1 MPDLFLYH
9 IRLTVIIKYHK
20 GSQPVR
26 VIASYFCRIYN
37 LKSIEHSVLGYFL
50 HYNFR
55 FSSACRLK
63 RMGLSRCRNSAT
75 FLTTLLQTNSMV
87 CPPRMNRIL
96 DASHGGNR
104 AELMLAVASY
114 NAMPTRAHG
123 ISPEAIWRA
132 CRPLESR
139 WKHKNVLEVLG
150 EDKVELTAA
159 EWDDYLAAHAALTT
173 EDYKQAVQ
181 AFEKRLR
188 PVQEAIQDQHARSA
202 LARTLGYQRKKT
214 QASAMPVLSGDRVL
228 VRASQYR
235 SSCGHAKFETD
246 KDGGLKEFVVE
257 SITSSIAKLKQTG
270 TDAEVLKHVA
280 MLKVL
285 PNSLPAGSADDP
297 GPSPRAQKEMANLPV
312 LGPFSQIAAKDD
324 GACLFRA
331 LAMGLQSLSGVPAHR
346 LHDSDEQSLQ
356 LRRTLVGYSERYV
369 QGLPNAEVLRL
380 AEHVATEL
388 QDDPSWHGHF
398 TWHLFHD
405 FMLQPH
411 RFGTYYMIATFARM
425 HRIGVS
431 VYRLENDALQ
441 LSWDEQVPET
451 DGAPDHR
458 ITLLRTG
465 MHFDLLV
472 QTDSAEPVAKR
483 RRIRGKQT
491 EKA

>member
-1 MPDLFLYH
+1 M
-9 IRLTVIIKYHK
+9 
-20 GSQPVR
+20 VR
-26 VIASYFCRIYN
+26 
-37 LKSIEHSVLGYFL
+37 
-50 HYNFR
+50 
-55 FSSACRLK
+55 
-63 RMGLSRCRNSAT
+63 
-75 FLTTLLQTNSMV
+75 
-87 CPPRMNRIL
+87 PPRMNRIL

-214 QASAMPVLSGDRVL
+214 QASAMPVLSGDRGACPSFPNTVL
-228 VRASQYR
+228 LA
-235 SSCGHAKFETD
+235 AMPKFETD

-297 GPSPRAQKEMANLPV
+297 VANLPA
-312 LGPFSQIAAKDD
+312 LGPFSQIAAKTD

-356 LRRTLVGYSERYV
+356 LRRTLVGIQREV
-369 QGLPNAEVLRL
+369 CAGIAEC
-380 AEHVATEL
+380 
-388 QDDPSWHGHF
+388 
-398 TWHLFHD
+398 
-405 FMLQPH
+405 
-411 RFGTYYMIATFARM
+411 
-425 HRIGVS
+425 
-431 VYRLENDALQ
+431 
-441 LSWDEQVPET
+441 
-451 DGAPDHR
+451 
-458 ITLLRTG
+458 
-465 MHFDLLV
+465 
-472 QTDSAEPVAKR
+472 
-483 RRIRGKQT
+483 
-491 EKA
+491 

>member
-1 MPDLFLYH
+1 
-9 IRLTVIIKYHK
+9 
-20 GSQPVR
+20 
-26 VIASYFCRIYN
+26 
-37 LKSIEHSVLGYFL
+37 
-50 HYNFR
+50 
-55 FSSACRLK
+55 
-63 RMGLSRCRNSAT
+63 
-75 FLTTLLQTNSMV
+75 
-87 CPPRMNRIL
+87 MNRIL

-312 LGPFSQIAAKDD
+312 LGPFSQIAAKVD

-491 EKA
+491 EKAWEKQHPRSVCHRRVSS

>member
-1 MPDLFLYH
+1 
-9 IRLTVIIKYHK
+9 
-20 GSQPVR
+20 
-26 VIASYFCRIYN
+26 
-37 LKSIEHSVLGYFL
+37 
-50 HYNFR
+50 
-55 FSSACRLK
+55 
-63 RMGLSRCRNSAT
+63 
-75 FLTTLLQTNSMV
+75 
-87 CPPRMNRIL
+87 
-96 DASHGGNR
+96 
-104 AELMLAVASY
+104 
-114 NAMPTRAHG
+114 
-123 ISPEAIWRA
+123 
-132 CRPLESR
+132 
-139 WKHKNVLEVLG
+139 
-150 EDKVELTAA
+150 
-159 EWDDYLAAHAALTT
+159 
-173 EDYKQAVQ
+173 
-181 AFEKRLR
+181 
-188 PVQEAIQDQHARSA
+188 
-202 LARTLGYQRKKT
+202 
-214 QASAMPVLSGDRVL
+214 
-228 VRASQYR
+228 
-235 SSCGHAKFETD
+235 
-246 KDGGLKEFVVE
+246 
-257 SITSSIAKLKQTG
+257 
-270 TDAEVLKHVA
+270 
-280 MLKVL
+280 
-285 PNSLPAGSADDP
+285 
-297 GPSPRAQKEMANLPV
+297 
-312 LGPFSQIAAKDD
+312 
-324 GACLFRA
+324 
-331 LAMGLQSLSGVPAHR
+331 MGLQSLSGVPAHR